1 MRGNVMPGEKITL
14 DQFPDG
20 TSPYTLAI
28 AKYLENL
35 PADPDYLPERGTIH
49 ALMNLVQ
56 GRMLEYLADRICREF
71 DIRDSVLRKR
81 IVTVLLGIFS
91 DEFFALFRGKID
103 LSPVLVVQIARRIV
117 RKESGEQRF
126 NPSSPTKQP
135 SDRLYPAIF
144 RKYFEYGDLDALL
157 VMIESDLEI
166 QKIILGRLLMTR
178 MEESQVRRDILQ
190 LLEADQEGVTPSLF
204 MGYIKSEGIRTLVK
218 KVQSGAWESE
228 MESLKTRLHHM
239 RGN

>member
-1 MRGNVMPGEKITL
+1 
-14 DQFPDG
+14 
-20 TSPYTLAI
+20 
-28 AKYLENL
+28 
-35 PADPDYLPERGTIH
+35 
-49 ALMNLVQ
+49 
-56 GRMLEYLADRICREF
+56 
-71 DIRDSVLRKR
+71 
-81 IVTVLLGIFS
+81 
-91 DEFFALFRGKID
+91 
-103 LSPVLVVQIARRIV
+103 
-117 RKESGEQRF
+117 
-126 NPSSPTKQP
+126 
-135 SDRLYPAIF
+135 
-144 RKYFEYGDLDALL
+144 LDALL